1 MIGGDARFGVCA
13 GKFDSTSGD
22 WYDTSAHL
30 LWIGERTRE
39 LDGAHVELLRRVRN
53 PLGVKLGPTTTADT
67 ALVMAFAMAATAG
80 AHVLPAI
87 SRSIVGRAL
96 WVSCL
101 VVVVYGH
108 AAFLAGSA
116 HRAGDQRAASVRSS
130 ERSQALQGQLD
141 ALGARPLSTVADAL
155 AAATARSARATA
167 ALTRCESATPGRCS
181 SARAAASSADAS
193 VQALAAE
200 LSAARRATDIR
211 ERLTTEAEQHDTRR
225 AEAALDPGAAALA
238 TLTGLPADRIQT
250 AAQMLTALLVELFSA
265 LLWTIALPRRH
276 DDTSTASTRW
286 TASPTHHA
294 LDTTGHAYHRPVP
307 AAADPRDRH
316 ADDGRRVQAH
326 DAGPRVPD
334 RLHQPGPGCHAVPRH
349 PAPRHQ
355 PVHADRSQRQ
365 GPPPAPRAAGHGVGR
380 MRPAPADPP

>member
-1 MIGGDARFGVCA
+1 MTGRIRPAALAAAVSISAIGLAA
-13 GKFDSTSGD
+13 
-22 WYDTSAHL
+22 SAAASAD
-30 LWIGERTRE
+30 R
-39 LDGAHVELLRRVRN
+39 GA
-53 PLGVKLGPTTTADT
+53 TATDT

-130 ERSQALQGQLD
+130 ERSQALQRQLD
-141 ALGARPLSTVADAL
+141 ALGARPLATVADAL

-167 ALTRCESATPGRCS
+167 ALTRCEASTPGKCS
-181 SARAAASSADAS
+181 TARAAATSADAS

-200 LSAARRATDIR
+200 LTAARRAAELR

-250 AAQMLTALLVELFSA
+250 AAQMLTALLVELFAA

-276 DDTSTASTRW
+276 ADTSTATSW
-286 TASPTHHA
+286 TARPAHHA
-294 LDTTGHAYHRPVP
+294 LDATGHTQHQSMP
-307 AAADPRDRH
+307 ARTDPRDGH
-316 ADDGRRVQAH
+316 ADDRRRVQAH
-326 DAGPRVPD
+326 ELRPRASDGLRRAGAERDAVESNPPHRG
-334 RLHQPGPGCHAVPRH
+334 H
-349 PAPRHQ
+349 PSST
-355 PVHADRSQRQ
+355 DRSQRQ
-365 GPPPAPRAAGHGVGR
+365 GPPHAPRAPGHRLGR
-380 MRPAPADPP
+380 ERPAAAMDTS

>member
-1 MIGGDARFGVCA
+1 MTSRIRPAVLAAAVSISAIGLAASAAASAAR
-13 GKFDSTSGD
+13 
-22 WYDTSAHL
+22 
-30 LWIGERTRE
+30 
-39 LDGAHVELLRRVRN
+39 GA
-53 PLGVKLGPTTTADT
+53 TATDT

-200 LSAARRATDIR
+200 LAAARRAGDIR

-250 AAQMLTALLVELFSA
+250 AAQMLTALLVELFAA

-276 DDTSTASTRW
+276 DDTSTAPTRW
-286 TASPTHHA
+286 TASTAHHP
-294 LDTTGHAYHRPVP
+294 LDTTDHAQHRAMPSP
-307 AAADPRDRH
+307 ADPRDRGS
-316 ADDGRRVQAH
+316 DGRRRVQAH
-326 DAGPRVPD
+326 DAEPRVPD
-334 RLHQPGPGCHAVPRH
+334 RLHQPGARNDAMARH
-349 PAPRHQ
+349 PAPRYQ
-355 PVHADRSQRQ
+355 PVHADRGKRQ
-365 GPPPAPRAAGHGVGR
+365 GPPSAPRDAGHRLGQV
-380 MRPAPADPP
+380 RPVAADPP

>member
-1 MIGGDARFGVCA
+1 MTGRIRPAALAAAVSISAIGLAA
-13 GKFDSTSGD
+13 
-22 WYDTSAHL
+22 SAAASAD
-30 LWIGERTRE
+30 R
-39 LDGAHVELLRRVRN
+39 GA
-53 PLGVKLGPTTTADT
+53 TATDT
-67 ALVMAFAMAATAG
+67 ALVMAFALAATAG

-96 WVSCL
+96 WVSCM

-130 ERSQALQGQLD
+130 EHSQALQRQLD
-141 ALGARPLSTVADAL
+141 ALGARPLSTVAEAL

-167 ALTRCESATPGRCS
+167 ALTRCEASTPGKCS
-181 SARAAASSADAS
+181 TARAAATSADAS

-200 LSAARRATDIR
+200 LTAARRAAELR

-250 AAQMLTALLVELFSA
+250 AAQMLTALLVELFAA

-276 DDTSTASTRW
+276 ADTSTSPSC
-286 TASPTHHA
+286 TARPAHHA
-294 LDTTGHAYHRPVP
+294 LDTTGHTQQRPMP

-334 RLHQPGPGCHAVPRH
+334 RLHQPGPGRHAVPRH
-349 PAPRHQ
+349 PAPRHP

-365 GPPPAPRAAGHGVGR
+365 GPPPAPRDVGHGVGR